1 MVWWIELD
9 EIFGFITYTEKLD
22 RFTKMVDNHY
32 SGCNSDPHD
41 SKIFEAKINLISSL
55 YSVFD
60 AESEKS
66 SFKTKKKK

>member
-1 MVWWIELD
+1 
-9 EIFGFITYTEKLD
+9 
-22 RFTKMVDNHY
+22 MVDNHY
-32 SGCNSDPHD
+32 SGCNLEPHD

-66 SFKTKKKK
+66 SFKTKKRSNIEKFA